1 MLKLQFKDH
10 RQAPIWLA
18 DERFTIGQH
27 AKNSLS
33 LADSG
38 ISPFHAEI
46 RQEQGHYYLSDC
58 GSETGT
64 FVNDERIGGRYQ
76 IRADDRLRLGPIEF
90 ELINPSKTP
99 QRPEVTQKWFLQVIK
114 GEHEGKKF
122 PVTGSL
128 TFGRSVKCELCFGDL
143 ELSRRHCEFFLVED
157 SLEVKDLG
165 SANGVYVNREK
176 ITTAVLQA
184 GDQLQMGAVLLLVIG
199 PKVAVQQEREEDATV
214 FRPALVLPSRPKT
227 NSDDALAPA
236 AKPTSPPAGAATPKQ
251 EQPARQGPAATRRP
265 LLVVLGVGALAAVA
279 LVIWFIGA

>member
-46 RQEQGHYYLSDC
+46 RQEQGHYFLSDC
-58 GSETGT
+58 GSEAGT
-64 FVNDERIGGRYQ
+64 FVNGERVGGRYQ
-76 IRADDRLRLGPIEF
+76 IRANDCLRLGPIEF
-90 ELINPSKTP
+90 ELLNPSKTP
-99 QRPEVTQKWFLQVIK
+99 QRAEVTQKWFLQVIK
-114 GEHEGKKF
+114 GDHEGKKF

-176 ITTAVLQA
+176 VSTAVLQA

-214 FRPALVLPSRPKT
+214 FRPALVLPSRPKA
-227 NSDDALAPA
+227 NDDALA
-236 AKPTSPPAGAATPKQ
+236 GAAARPTPPRTGAA
-251 EQPARQGPAATRRP
+251 EPQPVEPAATRGP
-265 LLVVLGVGALAAVA
+265 LLAVLGAVLVTISALA
-279 LVIWFIGA
+279 LWFITA

>member
-1 MLKLQFKDH
+1 MLKLQFNDH

-76 IRADDRLRLGPIEF
+76 IRANDRLRLGPIEF
-90 ELINPSKTP
+90 ELVNPSKAP
-99 QRPEVTQKWFLQVIK
+99 QRPEATPKWSLQVLK

-157 SLEVKDLG
+157 NLEVKDLG
-165 SANGVYVNREK
+165 SANGVYVNRER

-199 PKVAVQQEREEDATV
+199 PKVAVQQEQEEDATV
-214 FRPALVLPSRPKT
+214 FRPALVLPARPKA
-227 NSDDALAPA
+227 NDEAAAA
-236 AKPTSPPAGAATPKQ
+236 AKPSAPRAVTPTPKPD
-251 EQPARQGPAATRRP
+251 QPAMPGPAATRGP
-265 LLVVLGVGALAAVA
+265 LLAVLGAVVVAASA
-279 LVIWFIGA
+279 LVLWFIGA